1 MKCCSDSRLVCRRSG
16 GSVLVE
22 TSVTIQFRDRALT
35 ICPCSGCGEVVVGVV
50 MLGVLDTRQ
59 FRLFTEQ

>member
-1 MKCCSDSRLVCRRSG
+1 M
-16 GSVLVE
+16 LVE

-35 ICPCSGCGEVVVGVV
+35 ICPCSGCGEIVVVVV
-50 MLGVLDTRQ
+50 MLGVPDPRH